1 MSEIKAWDN
10 TVGQQIEKMTVDLV
24 AQTAAGVSEA
34 AGDVFFVGRPA
45 QNGTDWILKKIT
57 PTELEKMV
65 YNYLTSNSI
74 APQLA
79 AVLGG
84 CYKYIQANDNLNDE
98 KFRVAGDVYIC
109 NASARGNTITNCP
122 LEGTIGPFRLE
133 IVPCAGNS
141 FPMQRLYRA
150 LKSDP
155 SVYVRYYEGGWGAWK
170 IVTMTSV

>member
-1 MSEIKAWDN
+1 MSEIKAWAN
-10 TVGQQIEKMTVDLV
+10 TVGQQIENMNVDLV

-34 AGDVFFVGRPA
+34 SGDVFFVGRPA

-84 CYKYIQANDNLNDE
+84 MRFADSSIVNYADMTVNGLYTREPSTGISGSDINIGWDGTYLYIAHFKFGNLGTIDIATIYNHSKYWIGFANDW
-98 KFRVAGDVYIC
+98 R
-109 NASARGNTITNCP
+109 
-122 LEGTIGPFRLE
+122 E
-133 IVPCAGNS
+133 I
-141 FPMQRLYRA
+141 
-150 LKSDP
+150 
-155 SVYVRYYEGGWGAWK
+155 
-170 IVTMTSV
+170 